1 MSALCIKKC
10 SRYNVLVDVMSDWV
24 DRLSNRMILRA
35 VKCVFCIYT
44 TFFTVIIW
52 FDTIAER
59 AISKIH
65 RELLF

>member
-44 TFFTVIIW
+44 TSQPYLVW
-52 FDTIAER
+52 
-59 AISKIH
+59 
-65 RELLF
+65 L